1 MIREALES
9 VPLEEMRRA
18 RVARVV
24 PTILLA
30 DDHEEVRR
38 TVASVLAAEFRIVA
52 MAENGVQVIELALSA
67 HPDVMVL
74 DISMPVVNGIETA
87 IRVKAFG
94 CPSKVLFLTVDEDP
108 DLAEAAM
115 SIGALGYVLKA
126 RLATDLIP
134 AIRNALE
141 GRVYM
146 SRSIRLS
153 LRSIPS

>member
-1 MIREALES
+1 
-9 VPLEEMRRA
+9 
-18 RVARVV
+18 
-24 PTILLA
+24 
-30 DDHEEVRR
+30 
-38 TVASVLAAEFRIVA
+38 

-67 HPDVMVL
+67 HPDVIVL
-74 DISMPVVNGIETA
+74 DISMPVINGIETA

-108 DLAEAAM
+108 DFAEAAM

-134 AIRNALE
+134 AIRNALQ

-146 SRSIRLS
+146 SRSMRLS
-153 LRSIPS
+153 LRSVPS

>member
-1 MIREALES
+1 MIGDTLES

-18 RVARVV
+18 FVSRVI

-38 TVASVLAAEFRIVA
+38 TVASVLQDEFQIIA

-67 HPDVMVL
+67 HPDVIVL
-74 DISMPVVNGIETA
+74 DISMPVINGIETA

-108 DLAEAAM
+108 DFAEAAM

-134 AIRNALE
+134 AIRNALQ

-146 SRSIRLS
+146 SRSMRLS
-153 LRSIPS
+153 LRSVPS